1 MAHVIPFRGVLYDPE
16 AVKDMARVVAP
27 PYDVIDAQA
36 QQVLYDRHP
45 NNVIRLELG
54 LDRQGDGP
62 DRNRYTRAAGLLGEW
77 LANGTLRRDQKPAVY
92 PYSIDYRVQGSEPDG
107 DRLVLKGFLT
117 TIELEEFERGGI
129 LPHEHTQPAAKTDRL
144 RLLEAC
150 RAHFSPIFSLFSD
163 PEGTIL
169 QLVEKSIDADKPRI
183 DFTDES
189 GFRHRLWSVTDRSI
203 LDQVVAAMRSRRLF
217 IADGH
222 HRYETAL
229 AYRRQKS
236 AQDRPT
242 GSGLPQA
249 SGARRSYDGVL
260 MLCSS
265 LEDPGLTV
273 LPTHRVLNKPV
284 PAADQILDLLRG
296 EFAIEEFRF
305 DGQGEP
311 DTRRRFLQALR
322 NHGQSGQAF
331 GLALRDAE
339 AYYILGLRSSPRAAP
354 GGSPRD
360 RLDVSVLH
368 HQVLAKL
375 CPSKTDEGS
384 LLYTKDNHEALELV
398 RRGSATAALLLN
410 PTKVSEVRDVAA
422 AGERMP
428 HKSTY
433 FFPKPL
439 TGLVMNVFEE

>member
-1 MAHVIPFRGVLYDPE
+1 MAHVIPFIGVLYNPE
-16 AVKDMARVVAP
+16 VVKDMARAVAP
-27 PYDVIDAQA
+27 PYDVIDAGA
-36 QQVLYDRHP
+36 QQTLHDRHP
-45 NNVIRLELG
+45 NNVVRLELG
-54 LDRQGDGP
+54 MDRPGDGP
-62 DRNRYTRAAGLLGEW
+62 ERNRYTRAAGLLGEW
-77 LANGTLRRDQKPAVY
+77 LANGTLRRDREPAVY
-92 PYSIDYRVQGSEPDG
+92 PYSIDYRVSGSETEG
-107 DRLVLKGFLT
+107 RSRVLKGFLA
-117 TIELEEFERGGI
+117 TIELEEFESGGI
-129 LPHEHTQPAAKTDRL
+129 LPHEHTHPAAKTDRL

-163 PEGTIL
+163 PEGTLL
-169 QLVEKSIDADKPRI
+169 QLVEKSVNADKPRT
-183 DFTDES
+183 DFTDDS
-189 GFRHRLWSVTDRSI
+189 GFRHRLWSVTDQRI
-203 LDQVVAAMRSRRLF
+203 LDQVVVAMMSRRLF

-229 AYRRQKS
+229 AYRRQRRE
-236 AQDRPT
+236 QDGLT
-242 GSGLPQA
+242 GSGLLQA
-249 SGARRSYDGVL
+249 SGARRSYDSVL

-273 LPTHRVLNKPV
+273 LPTHRVLNRPV
-284 PAADQILDLLRG
+284 PAADRILDLLRG
-296 EFAIEEFRF
+296 EFTIEKFGF

-311 DTRRRFLQALR
+311 DTRRRFLRALR
-322 NHGQSGQAF
+322 GHGQSGQAF

-339 AYYILGLRSSPRAAP
+339 AYYILGVRSSPRSAP
-354 GGSPRD
+354 AGSPRD

-368 HQVLAKL
+368 HQVLPKL
-375 CPSKTDEGS
+375 CPSKTDEGG
-384 LLYTKDNHEALELV
+384 LLYTKDDHEALELV

-439 TGLVMNVFEE
+439 TGLVMNVMED